1 MKLAIIKTGGKQY
14 VIKEG
19 DKLKLEK
26 IIAKE
31 GDNVSTKG
39 GSASGGEFDFNEV
52 LLVADKD
59 NIKIG
64 APLVEG
70 AKVSA
75 KVLKQGR
82 SKKVVVFHYHSKTRY
97 KKKAGHRQH
106 FTEVE
111 ILGIK

>member
-1 MKLAIIKTGGKQY
+1 MKLAVIKTGGKQY
-14 VIKEG
+14 LVKEG
-19 DKLKLEK
+19 DRLKLEK
-26 IIAKE
+26 ISAPE
-31 GDNVSTKG
+31 GDNI
-39 GSASGGEFDFNEV
+39 EFDKI
-52 LLVADKD
+52 LLIADKEV
-59 NIKIG
+59 KIG

-75 KVLKQGR
+75 RVLKQGR

-111 ILGIK
+111 VSEIK

>member
-1 MKLAIIKTGGKQY
+1 MKLAIIKSGGKQY
-14 VIKEG
+14 LVKEG
-19 DKLKLEK
+19 YKLKLEK
-26 IIAKE
+26 ISASE
-31 GDNVSTKG
+31 GDSI
-39 GSASGGEFDFNEV
+39 EFDKI
-52 LLVADKD
+52 LLIADKEVE
-59 NIKIG
+59 IG
-64 APLVEG
+64 TPLVEG
-70 AKVSA
+70 VKVTA

>member
-1 MKLAIIKTGGKQY
+1 MKLAVIKTGGKQH
-14 VIKEG
+14 VVKEG
-19 DKLKLEK
+19 DKLKLMK
-26 IIAKE
+26 LIAEE
-31 GDNVSTKG
+31 GDDVV
-39 GSASGGEFDFNEV
+39 FDEV

-59 NIKIG
+59 VKIG
-64 APLVEG
+64 NPLIEG

-82 SKKVVVFHYHSKTRY
+82 SKKIIVFHYHSKTRY

>member
-14 VIKEG
+14 LVREG

-31 GDNVSTKG
+31 GE
-39 GSASGGEFDFNEV
+39 AIAFDKV

-59 NIKIG
+59 VKIG
-64 APLVEG
+64 TPKVED
-70 AKVSA
+70 AKVTA
-75 KVLKQGR
+75 KILKQGR
-82 SKKVVVFHYHSKTRY
+82 AKKVIVFHYHSKTRY
-97 KKKAGHRQH
+97 RKKAGHRQH

-111 ILGIK
+111 ITEIK

>member
-1 MKLAIIKTGGKQY
+1 MKLAVIKTGGKQH
-14 VIKEG
+14 VVKEG
-19 DKLKLEK
+19 DKLKLMK
-26 IIAKE
+26 LIAEE
-31 GDNVSTKG
+31 GDNVV
-39 GSASGGEFDFNEV
+39 FDEV

-59 NIKIG
+59 VKIG
-64 APLVEG
+64 NPLIEG

-82 SKKVVVFHYHSKTRY
+82 SKKIIVFHYHSKTRY

-111 ILGIK
+111 ISSIK